1 MLAIADCR
9 HDIVCIKGL
18 TAASVR
24 TKFSFQFA
32 FGRRSDENI
41 PIHDIQRRQKLCL
54 FPLFHVPFSEYQ
66 LSRLI
71 ADLYELLARFYLTFL
86 VELSEQKA
94 GRSGVRT
101 DRTTHG
107 KLDPGGC
114 CTCGCWAELCA
125 IGGGVEGD
133 VEVAI
138 NVFSEACL

>member
-24 TKFSFQFA
+24 T
-32 FGRRSDENI
+32 
-41 PIHDIQRRQKLCL
+41 IHDIQRRQKLCL

-71 ADLYELLARFYLTFL
+71 ADLYELLARFYLTF
-86 VELSEQKA
+86 
-94 GRSGVRT
+94 
-101 DRTTHG
+101 RTTHG

-138 NVFSEACL
+138 NVFSEACTTENV